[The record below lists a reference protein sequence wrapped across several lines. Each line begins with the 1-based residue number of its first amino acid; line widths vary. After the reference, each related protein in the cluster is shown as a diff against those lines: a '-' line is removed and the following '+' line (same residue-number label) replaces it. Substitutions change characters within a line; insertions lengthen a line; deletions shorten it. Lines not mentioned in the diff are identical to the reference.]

1 MKNYLG
7 KFHSFIHFFT
17 HLFNKQFS
25 GAYSVKTIALL
36 GCGNRR
42 SNKAE
47 LVPNPVGF
55 IKNK

>member
-17 HLFNKQFS
+17 HRFNKQFS
-25 GAYSVKTIALL
+25 GAYSVKAIALL
-36 GCGNRR
+36 GSVNRS

-47 LVPNPVGF
+47 LVPDPVGF
-55 IKNK
+55 KKNK